1 MSAGGREPKL
11 SYRQRQEWQIQCF
24 GNRARRPWRSNCGG
38 IDDYLTSR
46 HRPLRLFELR
56 AQFTKQVY

>member
-1 MSAGGREPKL
+1 M
-11 SYRQRQEWQIQCF
+11 RQRQEWQIQCF